1 MKKDAVYSM
10 RMSSRVRDALK
21 TAAQRE
27 RRTVASLL
35 DKIITDYLAQEGF
48 LRGPEFGSERRRFA
62 RKKITVPAKTFLKI
76 GSRDDPFPGVVLD
89 ISLGGVLVTYPKG
102 SEIRFAS
109 TGELPNFEICLDLPR
124 LEGELCFDCNARHM
138 RDTGDEIQV
147 GAAFSNPK
155 GKDLQTLNTYLM

>member
-21 TAAQRE
+21 KAAQKE

-48 LRGPEFGSERRRFA
+48 LRGPEFDSERRRFP
-62 RKKITVPAKTFLKI
+62 RKKITVPAKTYLRI
-76 GSRDDPFPGVVLD
+76 GSKDDPFPGVVLD
-89 ISLGGVLVTYPKG
+89 ISMGGVLVTYPKG
-102 SEIRFAS
+102 SEIKFAS
-109 TGELPNFEICLDLPR
+109 TGELPHFEICLELPR
-124 LEGELCFDCNARHM
+124 LEEELCFDCNARHM

-147 GAAFSNPK
+147 GAAFRNPK
-155 GKDLQTLNTYLM
+155 GQDLQRLNTYLM

>member
-21 TAAQRE
+21 TAANKE

-48 LRGPEFGSERRRFA
+48 LRGPEFDAERRRFP

-76 GSRDDPFPGVVLD
+76 GSKDDPFPGVVLD
-89 ISLGGVLVTYPKG
+89 ISMGGVLVTYPKG

-109 TGELPNFEICLDLPR
+109 TGELPHFEICLELPR
-124 LEGELCFDCNARHM
+124 LEEELCFDCNARHM
-138 RDTGDEIQV
+138 RDTGNEIQV
-147 GAAFSNPK
+147 GAAFSSPK
-155 GKDLQTLNTYLM
+155 GQDLQRLNTYLM

>member
-10 RMSSRVRDALK
+10 RMSRRVRDALK
-21 TAAQRE
+21 SAANRE

-35 DKIITDYLAQEGF
+35 DKIITDYLAREGF
-48 LRGPEFGSERRRFA
+48 LRGPEFGTERRRFP
-62 RKKITVPAKTFLKI
+62 RKKLTMPAKTFLKV
-76 GSRDDPFPGVVLD
+76 GSKEEAFPSVVLD
-89 ISLGGVLVTYPKG
+89 ISMGGVLITYPKG

-109 TGELPNFEICLDLPR
+109 TGELPHFELCLEVPR
-124 LEGELCFDCNARHM
+124 EDEDLCFDCNARHM

-155 GKDLQTLNTYLM
+155 GEDLQRLNTYLT

>member
-1 MKKDAVYSM
+1 M

-21 TAAQRE
+21 AAAQRE

-48 LRGPEFGSERRRFA
+48 LRGPDFGSERRRFS
-62 RKKITVPAKTFLKI
+62 RKKITVPARTHLRI
-76 GSRDDPFPGVVLD
+76 GSKDDPFPGVVLD
-89 ISLGGVLVTYPKG
+89 ISMGGVLITYPKG
-102 SEIRFAS
+102 SEIKFAS
-109 TGELPNFEICLDLPR
+109 TGALPHFEICLDLPR
-124 LEGELCFDCNARHM
+124 LEEELCFDCNARHM

-155 GKDLQTLNTYLM
+155 GQDLQRLNTYLM